1 MNGLFDYYHPL
12 WSWTHGDV
20 YPETFL
26 DEETLNW
33 TKEMLAEDI
42 EE

>member
-1 MNGLFDYYHPL
+1 MNGFFDSYHPL
-12 WSWTHGDV
+12 WSWTHRDV
-20 YPETFL
+20 HPETFT
-26 DEETLNW
+26 DEETLKW